1 MSQPY
6 FMDEETETPSKTS
19 LKGMV
24 SPHKVRE
31 VSPGEV
37 NVHRRYE
44 GL

>member
-6 FMDEETETPSKTS
+6 FTDEETETPS
-19 LKGMV
+19 KGMV

-31 VSPGEV
+31 VSPGEI